1 VASRSTRSSFS
12 TFLRRTAQAAVIG
25 FAARGAQVKSTP

>member
-1 VASRSTRSSFS
+1 MRSSFNVEL
-12 TFLRRTAQAAVIG
+12 FRTATAAVIG